1 VRPRKSCSSKTSL
14 ASFDCANKN
23 EGKAETRRNAAT
35 KVLKNIITAKDRQ
48 AIMTRSFLSSVP
60 GFRQASDHVDFM
72 TVETASGETF
82 VIVTPSLDRSRLG
95 LSYRAMLELRD
106 LLDDRGIMNFDQN
119 SPTVGEPRTPAPFL
133 GRPLWNWV
141 SVRIALAFRVAKRN
155 LSALVS
161 KDLVLDLVERAVV
174 LILFLFFANKMF
186 PRFAGL
192 IVTEVAHPELLWL
205 AASTNLE
212 AALLVISESL
222 GVFLILTRRPATTV
236 STRPSDW
243 ALSLMAVNA
252 PLLVAPAAASTFL
265 PSQIAPA
272 LMVAGMIIQISAK
285 AALWRSFGLVP
296 ANRGIK
302 TGGPYRF
309 VRHPMY
315 AGYTLTHIGFLL
327 GFPSLQNSLL
337 YLIALLIEVARL
349 LREELVLNQ
358 DPLYRKYADRV
369 RYRLLPGVF

>member
-1 VRPRKSCSSKTSL
+1 
-14 ASFDCANKN
+14 
-23 EGKAETRRNAAT
+23 
-35 KVLKNIITAKDRQ
+35 
-48 AIMTRSFLSSVP
+48 
-60 GFRQASDHVDFM
+60 
-72 TVETASGETF
+72 
-82 VIVTPSLDRSRLG
+82 
-95 LSYRAMLELRD
+95 MLELRD

-192 IVTEVAHPELLWL
+192 IVTEVAHPALLWL

-302 TGGPYRF
+302 TRGPYRF